1 MARASLS
8 TDEMMTLLAATPPR
22 LAELATGLTPVQL
35 RTAPAPGE
43 WSAVEVLAHLRACA
57 DVWGACIDR
66 ILTEDTPTLRA
77 INPTAWITRTDY
89 PDLEYAPSLDA
100 YAHQRDDLLTV
111 LHGLTPAEW
120 ERTATVT
127 GAGRP
132 LVRSV
137 TDYVRRM
144 STHERAHLKQVARIA
159 ATVQSMLVS
168 PTD

>member
-8 TDEMMTLLAATPPR
+8 TGEMLTLLVATPPR
-22 LAELATGLTPVQL
+22 LAELAAGLTPIQL

-57 DVWGACIDR
+57 DVWGECISR
-66 ILTEDTPTLRA
+66 MLTEGSQTLRA
-77 INPTAWITRTDY
+77 INPRAWITQTDY
-89 PDLEYAPSLDA
+89 PGMEYAPSLEA
-100 YAHQRDDLLTV
+100 LTRQRDDLLAV
-111 LHGLTPAEW
+111 LNALTPAER

-144 STHERAHLKQVARIA
+144 STHERGHLKQLARSVAI
-159 ATVQSMLVS
+159 VQAS
-168 PTD
+168 